1 MIRKSLIAT
10 TVALAGVFATSLA
23 TAHGVADPQHG
34 GVVQGSAD
42 LSFELV
48 AQPGG
53 ALIYVMDHDDEA
65 DVAKYSG
72 KLTVLN
78 GSAKSEGE
86 IKPAGGN
93 KLEVKGVALAK
104 GAKAVAVI
112 EGAGRKAITVRFT
125 MR

>member
-1 MIRKSLIAT
+1 MIRNFLIAS
-10 TVALAGVFATSLA
+10 TVALAGVFAAPLA

-34 GVVQGSAD
+34 GVVQGAAD

-65 DVAKYSG
+65 DVAKFGG
-72 KLTVLN
+72 KLMVLN
-78 GSAKSEGE
+78 GSAKSEGA

-93 KLEVKGVALAK
+93 RLEVKGVTLAK

-112 EGAGRKAITVRFT
+112 EGTGRKAITVRFT